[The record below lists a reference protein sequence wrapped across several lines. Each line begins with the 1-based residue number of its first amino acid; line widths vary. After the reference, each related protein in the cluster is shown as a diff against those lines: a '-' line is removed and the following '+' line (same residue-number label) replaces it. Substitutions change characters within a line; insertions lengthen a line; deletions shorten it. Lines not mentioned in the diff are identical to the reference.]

1 MKPDLDFMN
10 KGKTRKVKENEVTV
24 LGEFREDVSG
34 AFSGGAMSFV
44 P

>member
-10 KGKTRKVKENEVTV
+10 KSKTWKFKEIEVTV

-34 AFSGGAMSFV
+34 AFSSTAMSFV